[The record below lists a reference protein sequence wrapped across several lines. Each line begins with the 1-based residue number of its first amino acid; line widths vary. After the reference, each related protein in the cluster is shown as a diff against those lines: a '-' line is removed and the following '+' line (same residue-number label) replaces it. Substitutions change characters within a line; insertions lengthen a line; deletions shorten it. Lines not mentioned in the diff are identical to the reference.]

1 MAQYTQ
7 FLLRIEPE
15 LLKRIETISSKGK
28 TSEKMRE
35 IFNEWL
41 NINYPSE
48 ESINKKIEELESEIT
63 ELEEFKN
70 NINFIDIKE
79 QEKLKTTDQYRNKM
93 IDSVMNMLS
102 IQFIYNNGDDK
113 FYQKWMKTL
122 NFTTKSELLIYL
134 GKKWAEYGTGGVLK
148 HIHRSEFIKSRIKS
162 LELKA
167 QLEKIEYEEFLKTH
181 NIDLYNEY
189 DEGKLQ
195 GSSKDFEEY
204 MNNKLK
210 GDRIR

>member
-122 NFTTKSELLIYL
+122 NISTKSELLIYL
-134 GKKWAEYGTGGVLK
+134 GEKWAEYGTGGVLK

-204 MNNKLK
+204 MNNKLNK
-210 GDRIR
+210 

>member
-1 MAQYTQ
+1 MGKYTQ
-7 FLLRIEPE
+7 FLLRIEPGM
-15 LLKRIETISSKGK
+15 LKQIEMISLKGK
-28 TSEKMRE
+28 ISEKMRE
-35 IFNEWL
+35 IFDDWL

-48 ESINKKIEELESEIT
+48 ESINNKIEELESEIIK
-63 ELEEFKN
+63 LQEFKN
-70 NINFIDIKE
+70 DINFITIKE

-122 NFTTKSELLIYL
+122 NFSTKPELLIYL
-134 GKKWAEYGTGGVLK
+134 DKKWEEYGTGGVLK
-148 HIHRSEFIKSRIKS
+148 HIHRSEFIKLRIKS
-162 LELKA
+162 IELKA

-189 DEGKLQ
+189 DVGKLQ

-204 MNNKLK
+204 MNKKLNK
-210 GDRIR
+210 

>member
-1 MAQYTQ
+1 MGKYVQ

-15 LLKRIETISSKGK
+15 TFKQFEMISSKGK
-28 TSEKMRE
+28 ISEKIRD
-35 IFNEWL
+35 ILNEWL

-48 ESINKKIEELESEIT
+48 ESINNKIEELESKII
-63 ELEEFKN
+63 ELQEFKN
-70 NINFIDIKE
+70 DINFIKIKE

-102 IQFIYNNGDDK
+102 IQFIFNNGDDK
-113 FYQKWMKTL
+113 FHQKWMKTL
-122 NFTTKSELLIYL
+122 NFSTKPELLIYL
-134 GKKWAEYGTGGVLK
+134 DKKWVEYGTGGVLK

-189 DEGKLQ
+189 DVGKLQ

-204 MNNKLK
+204 MNKKLNK
-210 GDRIR
+210 

>member
-1 MAQYTQ
+1 MGKYTQ
-7 FLLRIEPE
+7 FLLRIEPGM
-15 LLKRIETISSKGK
+15 LKQIEIISSTGK
-28 TSEKMRE
+28 ISEKMRE
-35 IFNEWL
+35 IFTEWL

-48 ESINKKIEELESEIT
+48 ESINNKIEELESEIIK
-63 ELEEFKN
+63 LKEFKN
-70 NINFIDIKE
+70 DINFIKIKE

-122 NFTTKSELLIYL
+122 NFSTKPELLIYL
-134 GKKWAEYGTGGVLK
+134 DKKWEEYGTGGVLK

-204 MNNKLK
+204 KIRKLNK
-210 GDRIR
+210 